1 MRRLAAFVLTVLI
14 AAALG
19 HVLFV
24 TSLEDV
30 PLGQA
35 VRNIPTYLVDT
46 FVHGDLGSTSG
57 GDCGPSHEGTV
68 ALCASYGASPVDVM
82 LRERGLVDVQLLLG
96 SLLLGT
102 LLGLVAGR
110 HAASRPRARV
120 TRVIHGSVAFLLS
133 CPPYFLGFVVLW
145 YFAWNSGEY
154 ALPFVSGQGDYVPF
168 SEDPLGFVK
177 AMWVP
182 WVVVALPLAAFV
194 SRMTEASLREVLDE
208 DFIRTAQ
215 AKGVTPGRV
224 LSRHA
229 LPVAAPPIIA
239 LTGVNVGT
247 MLMNAAAVEY
257 GFSLPGMFPTI
268 RGAINVADVAVLQ
281 AIVLEGVI
289 LVALANALAGA
300 FAARLD
306 PRV

>member
-1 MRRLAAFVLTVLI
+1 MRRLAVLVITVLI
-14 AAALG
+14 AVALG
-19 HVLFV
+19 HVLFT
-24 TSLEDV
+24 TSLEEV
-30 PLGQA
+30 PLGEA
-35 VRNIPTYLVDT
+35 VRNIPSYLTST
-46 FVHGDLGSTSG
+46 FVHGDLGSTPG

-68 ALCASYGASPVDVM
+68 VLCASYGAAPVSEM
-82 LRERGLVDVQLLLG
+82 LRERGLVDVQLLVG

-102 LLGLVAGR
+102 LVGVAAGR
-110 HAASRPRARV
+110 HAAANPRTRV
-120 TRVIHGSVAFLLS
+120 TRVIHGAVAFLLS
-133 CPPYFLGFVVLW
+133 CPPYFLAFMVLW
-145 YFAWNSGEY
+145 YFAWNSGEH

-168 SEDPLGFVK
+168 GEDPLGFVK

-182 WVVVALPLAAFV
+182 WVVVSLPLAAFV
-194 SRMTEASLREVLDE
+194 ARMTEASLRDVLDE
-208 DFIRTAQ
+208 DFIRTAR
-215 AKGVTPGRV
+215 AKGVAPARV

-239 LTGVNVGT
+239 LTGVNVST

-268 RGAINVADVAVLQ
+268 RGAINTTDVAVLQ

-289 LVALANALAGA
+289 LVAIANAVADVLQ
-300 FAARLD
+300 ARLD